1 VAFNVAAAV
10 KRKDKGKKPFK
21 YKAMGMLAP
30 LGRRSAVAEI
40 LGLKFSGFVAWFMWR
55 SIYLSKIPGWDRKF
69 RVALDWFFDIFLPRD
84 IVQLK
89 FLVRP
94 RQSTSSEK

>member
-1 VAFNVAAAV
+1 
-10 KRKDKGKKPFK
+10 
-21 YKAMGMLAP
+21 
-30 LGRRSAVAEI
+30 
-40 LGLKFSGFVAWFMWR
+40 MWR

-69 RVALDWFFDIFLPRD
+69 RVALDWFFDMFLPRD

-94 RQSTSSEK
+94 RQSAPSEK